1 MKVLKNIQVKTWT
14 IVILVMYII
23 FLQECNKPNKEYEN
37 TDTIDTVFTRMVD
50 SIYVLDTVYLTT
62 NTLSIDTIYINN
74 DTIKR
79 YKKEVE
85 DEVLKGTITSD
96 VDGTLINQD
105 FQYVTKI
112 PRYIHTIDTLRITV
126 KKPYTL
132 LWGGGDMGGNSGAF
146 NISATAGVT
155 NKKGNSY
162 YYRYNI
168 LRKEHSIGLT
178 RTLYKY

>member
-105 FQYVTKI
+105 FQY
-112 PRYIHTIDTLRITV
+112 
-126 KKPYTL
+126 TL